1 LLKARDY
8 WLIWSQ
14 INGVGSVSI
23 QRLQQHFKKLEIAW
37 TATANELIEVEGFGK
52 QTVDK
57 IVQQR
62 SQFNP
67 EQFLEQHTAK
77 NPCFWTPADPEYP
90 RLLLEIPN
98 FPPVL
103 YYRGIVEP
111 LENQGITPMVAIV
124 GTRTPTE
131 YGCRWTRQISMT
143 LARRGFTIVSGMAAG
158 IDTQAHRSCLEVGGR
173 TIAALGT
180 GVDIA
185 YPKENLQLCE
195 RVMNQGLLV
204 SEYPSGTQPNAR
216 HFPQRNR
223 IIAGLSR
230 ATFVMEAPQKSGALI
245 TANVANEFC
254 RDVYVLPGRLDD
266 KKSLGC
272 LKLINGGASMIPVN
286 LEELLAQLGAMPPLD
301 EPQQLSLFEIPVQP
315 PKSIPDLDP
324 ELAQVWQALSS
335 EPTAFD
341 QIIVNLNLEAGNL
354 SAALLQL
361 ELLELVEQLPGMRYR
376 RIN

>member
-1 LLKARDY
+1 MEERGY
-8 WLIWSQ
+8 WLAWSQ

-23 QRLQQHFKKLEIAW
+23 QRLQHHFKTLEMAW
-37 TATANELIEVEGFGK
+37 NATEKELIEVDGFGK

-57 IVQQR
+57 IIQQR

-67 EQFLEQHTAK
+67 KEFLEKHIAK
-77 NPCFWTPADPEYP
+77 NPYFWTPADAEYP
-90 RLLLEIPN
+90 RLLLEIPT

-111 LENQGITPMVAIV
+111 QENRGITPTVAIV

-131 YGCRWTRQISMT
+131 YGRRWTRKISMT
-143 LARRGFTIVSGMAAG
+143 LARRGFTIVSGLAAG
-158 IDTQAHRSCLEVGGR
+158 IDTEAHRSCLEVGGR

-180 GVDIA
+180 GVDII
-185 YPKENLQLCE
+185 YPKENFQLCE
-195 RVMNQGLLV
+195 RVMNQGLLI
-204 SEYPSGTQPNAR
+204 SEYPSGTKPNPR

-245 TANVANEFC
+245 TAHVANEFC

-266 KKSLGC
+266 EKSQGC

-286 LEELLAQLGAMPPLD
+286 LEELLEQLGAMPPLD
-301 EPQQLSLFEIPVQP
+301 EPQQSSLFSLQP
-315 PKSIPDLDP
+315 EPAKPLPDLDP
-324 ELAQVWQALSS
+324 ELTQVLQAFSS

-341 QIIVNLNLEAGNL
+341 QIIVNLNLEAGSL

-361 ELLELVEQLPGMRYR
+361 ELLGLVEQLPGMRYR
-376 RIN
+376 RID

>member
-1 LLKARDY
+1 MEERGY
-8 WLIWSQ
+8 WLAWSQ
-14 INGVGSVSI
+14 ISGVGSVSI
-23 QRLQQHFKKLEIAW
+23 QRLKQHFQTLEMAW
-37 TATANELIEVEGFGK
+37 TARANELIEVDGFGQ

-57 IVQQR
+57 IIQQR

-67 EQFLEQHTAK
+67 QEFLEQHITK
-77 NPCFWTPADPEYP
+77 NPYFWTPADAEYP
-90 RLLLEIPN
+90 RLLLEIPT

-103 YYRGIVEP
+103 YYRGIVET

-131 YGCRWTRQISMT
+131 YGRRWTCKISMT

-158 IDTQAHRSCLEVGGR
+158 IDTEAHRSCLEVGGR
-173 TIAALGT
+173 TLAALGT

-185 YPKENLQLCE
+185 YPKENRQLCE
-195 RVMNQGLLV
+195 RVINQGLLI
-204 SEYPSGTQPNAR
+204 SEYPSGTQPNPR

-266 KKSLGC
+266 EKSQGC

-286 LEELLAQLGAMPPLD
+286 LEELLEQLGAIPPLD
-301 EPQQLSLFEIPVQP
+301 EPQQLSLFEIPSKP
-315 PKSIPDLDP
+315 DKSIPDLDP
-324 ELAQVWQALSS
+324 ELNQILQSLSS
-335 EPTAFD
+335 EPIAFD

-376 RIN
+376 RMD